1 MSHSGDLLHRLTALF
16 VDSKLVPL
24 TVLFALLL
32 GVVAVLSTPS
42 EEEPQIVVPMIDIE
56 VSMPGASPREVEQR
70 VVGPMEKLLWEIPG
84 VEYVYSTAMDGAAMS
99 IVRFTV
105 GSNPEE
111 SLIKTYAKLYQHLDW
126 IPPRLLHAAGQ
137 TPLHRRR
144 AGGGPKPHQ
153 PAPHARKPAAHG
165 LGSGGSSAP
174 HPRRQ

>member
-56 VSMPGASPREVEQR
+56 VSMPGASPR
-70 VVGPMEKLLWEIPG
+70 GG
-84 VEYVYSTAMDGAAMS
+84 GAAGGGPHGKAPVGNPGCG
-99 IVRFTV
+99 VRLLHGHGRGGHEHRAFHRRLQP
-105 GSNPEE
+105 GREPHQD
-111 SLIKTYAKLYQHLDW
+111 LRQALPAPGLD
-126 IPPRLLHAAGQ
+126 PPRLLHAAGQ